1 MSRLVLSCLLVAS
14 CTAAPQS
21 YQSYL
26 DQLQQ
31 YRLAYLPA
39 SLNTY
44 INDTF
49 EDGKEVAYDL
59 YEDIKEEV
67 VAKSEIQV
75 DALTKLLESFVERVM
90 RIRQSAESVIRSP
103 ALTDDEIRERNDKLG
118 LQQLQDRFDDME
130 AELVEE
136 AKEDKDLPE
145 GVEQVV
151 QTFITMVRQMM
162 AGASGQEAEFWA
174 KLKSLEVQFWQTKN
188 TVADASSQLR
198 DWVREAFS
206 TLESID
212 LNKIGAGVEDP
223 AEEILDEPRAS

>member
-31 YRLAYLPA
+31 YRLTYLPA

-90 RIRQSAESVIRSP
+90 RIRQSTESVIRSP

-162 AGASGQEAEFWA
+162 AGASDQEAEFWA